1 MSSPIETVYASL
13 LDREYQR
20 EIFGDLPGLQ
30 RKGTGY
36 IARCPFHHDVM
47 PTFIIPG
54 DRPEFFCFACSLRG
68 DWIQYL
74 REHDGVSFSDAVTR
88 LARASGHEPSE
99 YTEPRWEE
107 ERARTA
113 YLESFMSACI
123 ADLWSEP
130 GRDVLHY
137 LYARGYATGEVEGMG
152 LGFFPGRA
160 AMHDA
165 PHFMEQIRG
174 AGLVIPYRDASGRL
188 MGLMYKDTAMAG
200 PLSYAPLT
208 DLGAL
213 SDVPFLLC
221 RSRGQ
226 REVIVVEGLFD
237 ALLLDQI
244 RLRPVIGVGRAGLSE
259 EMLLTAASFGCRHFI
274 LARRNDERQT
284 DCTVSAIKLI
294 MDHGLAVSILPVP
307 TPHTDIDEFVRKTCI
322 DQYRALLKKTIPGRK
337 WMEAHP

>member
-1 MSSPIETVYASL
+1 
-13 LDREYQR
+13 
-20 EIFGDLPGLQ
+20 
-30 RKGTGY
+30 
-36 IARCPFHHDVM
+36 
-47 PTFIIPG
+47 
-54 DRPEFFCFACSLRG
+54 
-68 DWIQYL
+68 
-74 REHDGVSFSDAVTR
+74 
-88 LARASGHEPSE
+88 
-99 YTEPRWEE
+99 
-107 ERARTA
+107 
-113 YLESFMSACI
+113 
-123 ADLWSEP
+123 
-130 GRDVLHY
+130 
-137 LYARGYATGEVEGMG
+137 
-152 LGFFPGRA
+152 
-160 AMHDA
+160 
-165 PHFMEQIRG
+165 
-174 AGLVIPYRDASGRL
+174 
-188 MGLMYKDTAMAG
+188 MAG

-208 DLGAL
+208 DLAAL

-274 LARRNDERQT
+274 LTRRNDERQS

-322 DQYRALLKKTIPGRK
+322 DHYRALLKKTIPGRK